1 MLFNGGNDSMPFNG
15 DIEFHNIT
23 LTIPENYIRDST
35 QSTEDFW
42 VFESGYYKKCI
53 LLTRNDANRA
63 AAQILEDYVELMK
76 ERETNSE
83 IISFMNEDAVLS
95 TYYKDGVYCQEL
107 LFVHDSS
114 SYAVALRGGTEAEFK
129 EITDTIQKGE
139 KDR

>member
-1 MLFNGGNDSMPFNG
+1 MPFNG

-42 VFESGYYKKCI
+42 VFESGFYKKCI
-53 LLTRNDANRA
+53 LLSRNDANIA

-129 EITDTIQKGE
+129 EITDTIQKMG
-139 KDR
+139 DGSLS